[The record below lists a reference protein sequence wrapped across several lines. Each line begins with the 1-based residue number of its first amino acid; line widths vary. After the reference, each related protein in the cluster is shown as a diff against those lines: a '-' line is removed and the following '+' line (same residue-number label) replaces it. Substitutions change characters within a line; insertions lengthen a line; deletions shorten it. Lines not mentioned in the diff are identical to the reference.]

1 MSFLANRYRG
11 SRAVFPSIP
20 MSEQKS
26 NQRSGGAQHSTH
38 ASRRRPILRHAPL
51 ALAIAALGAAQ
62 AQTASPQEDT
72 LGITQMDTVV
82 VTAFGFEQE
91 IKNAPASIS
100 VITREQLESKPFH
113 NLADAVAD
121 VEGVSV
127 ERGGKAG
134 GMNISIRGLPSDYTL
149 VLVDGKRLSQ
159 NSSGARPNGFGD
171 VDTNFIPPMSA
182 IDRIEVVRGPM
193 STLYGSDAMGGV
205 INIITRKVAREWT
218 GQVTLD
224 GTAQGDNRYGNNY
237 GSSFYL
243 SGPLQTDKLGLSL
256 RGGLYRRL
264 SAHGSYP
271 ANQAE
276 YDSGDYSGD
285 IASFSGLG
293 DSLQRN
299 VGLRLAL
306 TPNRNHD
313 ILFDVD
319 ANWQTFDNANGELG
333 TLNADVAPNRQGGG
347 YEPEMKFNRQR
358 YALTHLG
365 RYDGAISSDTSLLYD
380 TTETIGR
387 TNPMST
393 PRQPS
398 DGEKRELEY
407 ENWVFDTKWTMPLF
421 NDRHNLTMG
430 GQWREQKFKDT
441 LVSAPL
447 NLRQYQ
453 WALFA
458 EDEWRIVDD
467 LALTMGARYD
477 RNEQFGGKWSPRGY
491 LVWNATPAWTVKGG
505 VSKGYKT
512 PDINLMTDGIIGLG
526 AQGTMPLLGNSQLK
540 PESST
545 SSELG
550 VLFDDGEGLT
560 GNLTGF
566 HTKFKD
572 KIDTQNVP
580 NCLAAGGPVPG
591 CLDLGVWERNGVP
604 VANFSQR
611 VNVDTATIQGFELGG
626 RIPLFE
632 GWSFSGNYTLT
643 ASEITSGAK
652 QGQPL
657 GSQPRHSLNLGL
669 NWRVNERFNAWVRGE
684 YRAKQFNDMN
694 WEKEQ
699 VFYSPYWLAS
709 LGGSYV
715 LNKNV
720 TLSASVYNL
729 FDKNF
734 VDYGPTKVGTSAPTA
749 ATSWSNSYRQV
760 LEGRR
765 LWVSA
770 NITF

>member
-1 MSFLANRYRG
+1 MSFLENRYRG

-26 NQRSGGAQHSTH
+26 NYRSGGAQRP
-38 ASRRRPILRHAPL
+38 ASSKRQPILRHAPA

-82 VTAFGFEQE
+82 VTASGFEQE

-358 YALTHLG
+358 YVLTHLG

-398 DGEKRELEY
+398 DGAQRDLEY

-550 VLFDDGEGLT
+550 VLFDNGEGLS

-652 QGQPL
+652 RGQPL

-699 VFYSPYWLAS
+699 VFYNPYWLAS
-709 LGGSYV
+709 LGGSYMV
-715 LNKNV
+715 NKNV
-720 TLSASVYNL
+720 TLSAAVYNL

-734 VDYGPTKVGTSAPTA
+734 VDYGPTKVGASAPTA

>member
-1 MSFLANRYRG
+1 
-11 SRAVFPSIP
+11 

-82 VTAFGFEQE
+82 VTASGFEQE

-550 VLFDDGEGLT
+550 VLFDNGEGLT

>member
-82 VTAFGFEQE
+82 VTASGFEQE

-276 YDSGDYSGD
+276 YDNGDYSGD

>member
-1 MSFLANRYRG
+1 
-11 SRAVFPSIP
+11 

-82 VTAFGFEQE
+82 VTASGFEQE

>member
-1 MSFLANRYRG
+1 
-11 SRAVFPSIP
+11 

-82 VTAFGFEQE
+82 VTASGFEQE

-276 YDSGDYSGD
+276 YDNGDYSGD

>member
-1 MSFLANRYRG
+1 
-11 SRAVFPSIP
+11 

-82 VTAFGFEQE
+82 VTASGFEQE

-299 VGLRLAL
+299 FGLRLAL

>member
-82 VTAFGFEQE
+82 VTASGFEQE

>member
-51 ALAIAALGAAQ
+51 ALAVAALGTAQ

-82 VTAFGFEQE
+82 VTASGFEQE

-550 VLFDDGEGLT
+550 VLFDNGEGLT

>member
-1 MSFLANRYRG
+1 MSFLENRYRG

-82 VTAFGFEQE
+82 VTASGFEQE

>member
-1 MSFLANRYRG
+1 
-11 SRAVFPSIP
+11 

-72 LGITQMDTVV
+72 LGIAQMDTVV
-82 VTAFGFEQE
+82 VTASGFEQE

-550 VLFDDGEGLT
+550 VLFDNGEGLT

>member
-1 MSFLANRYRG
+1 
-11 SRAVFPSIP
+11 

>member
-26 NQRSGGAQHSTH
+26 NQRSGGAQRPAHS
-38 ASRRRPILRHAPL
+38 SKRQPILRHVPL
-51 ALAIAALGAAQ
+51 ALAIAALGTAQ

-82 VTAFGFEQE
+82 VTASGFEQE

-218 GQVTLD
+218 GQITLD

-398 DGEKRELEY
+398 DGEKRDLEY

-550 VLFDDGEGLT
+550 VLFDNGEGLS

-715 LNKNV
+715 VNKNV

-734 VDYGPTKVGTSAPTA
+734 VNYGPTKIGTSAPTA

>member
-1 MSFLANRYRG
+1 M
-11 SRAVFPSIP
+11 
-20 MSEQKS
+20 
-26 NQRSGGAQHSTH
+26 
-38 ASRRRPILRHAPL
+38 
-51 ALAIAALGAAQ
+51 
-62 AQTASPQEDT
+62 
-72 LGITQMDTVV
+72 
-82 VTAFGFEQE
+82 
-91 IKNAPASIS
+91 
-100 VITREQLESKPFH
+100 
-113 NLADAVAD
+113 
-121 VEGVSV
+121 
-127 ERGGKAG
+127 
-134 GMNISIRGLPSDYTL
+134 
-149 VLVDGKRLSQ
+149 
-159 NSSGARPNGFGD
+159 
-171 VDTNFIPPMSA
+171 
-182 IDRIEVVRGPM
+182 
-193 STLYGSDAMGGV
+193 
-205 INIITRKVAREWT
+205 
-218 GQVTLD
+218 
-224 GTAQGDNRYGNNY
+224 
-237 GSSFYL
+237 
-243 SGPLQTDKLGLSL
+243 
-256 RGGLYRRL
+256 
-264 SAHGSYP
+264 
-271 ANQAE
+271 
-276 YDSGDYSGD
+276 
-285 IASFSGLG
+285 
-293 DSLQRN
+293 
-299 VGLRLAL
+299 
-306 TPNRNHD
+306 
-313 ILFDVD
+313 
-319 ANWQTFDNANGELG
+319 
-333 TLNADVAPNRQGGG
+333 
-347 YEPEMKFNRQR
+347 
-358 YALTHLG
+358 
-365 RYDGAISSDTSLLYD
+365 
-380 TTETIGR
+380 
-387 TNPMST
+387 
-393 PRQPS
+393 
-398 DGEKRELEY
+398 
-407 ENWVFDTKWTMPLF
+407 
-421 NDRHNLTMG
+421 
-430 GQWREQKFKDT
+430 
-441 LVSAPL
+441 SAPL

-477 RNEQFGGKWSPRGY
+477 RNEQFGGRKWSPRGY

-526 AQGTMPLLGNSQLK
+526 AQAPCRCWATRSSSRNPAPRPNSACC
-540 PESST
+540 S
-545 SSELG
+545 
-550 VLFDDGEGLT
+550 DDGEGLT

-734 VDYGPTKVGTSAPTA
+734 VDYGPTKVGTSAPRPPPRGATRTA
-749 ATSWSNSYRQV
+749 RCWKAAARGCRRTLRSDPAKAGNRKGKAGASRFLLSAPARPTAV
-760 LEGRR
+760 AGRR
-765 LWVSA
+765 P
-770 NITF
+770 